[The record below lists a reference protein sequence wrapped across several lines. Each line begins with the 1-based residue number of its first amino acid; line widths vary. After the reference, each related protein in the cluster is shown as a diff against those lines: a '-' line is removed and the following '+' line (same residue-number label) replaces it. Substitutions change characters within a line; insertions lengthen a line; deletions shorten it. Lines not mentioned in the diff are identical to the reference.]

1 MSKYVITIDQ
11 GTTTSRVLVFD
22 ERGNIINKV
31 VCDVLQYYPKPGFVE
46 LDAQAIYSD
55 VVDLVVEALKSIN
68 VSYSDIIGLGIT
80 NQRETTV
87 LWNKETGQPIYH
99 AICWQ
104 SAQSSSI
111 CDELEKNG
119 YGEFINNKTGLIIN
133 PYFSATK
140 IKWIL
145 DNVEGAKKLMSEDKL
160 LFGTMDSYITWRL
173 TKGKAHVSD
182 YTNASRTMLFNIKT
196 LKWDTELLE
205 LFGIKA
211 SILPK
216 VISSNESVGL
226 ILEDK
231 IKDLIDLN
239 ICAIAGDQEASL
251 IGHTA
256 FELGDTKITYGTG
269 AFLLTNTA
277 DKLYFKDG
285 MLTTIAYAIDGKV
298 TYAIEGSVFMA
309 GGAVSF
315 IRDNLKLIDEV
326 YDTSFTAKQSN
337 GVCFVPAL
345 TGLAAPYWDS
355 NLRGAIFG
363 LSRGTT
369 KEEIALATLEAIACS
384 IKDIIDG
391 IGEDGIK
398 YKSISVDGGLS
409 LNKRLMQI
417 QSNML
422 DCQIKTINTSEAT
435 ALGIFYLVG
444 LNTGLFKDLKE
455 TKRLYKNI
463 RLYSPEDS
471 EYSKK
476 LYNRWQKAIKAI
488 KLFSN

>member
-1 MSKYVITIDQ
+1 MSKYVITVDQ

-22 ERGNIINKV
+22 ERGNSVNKV
-31 VCDVLQYYPKPGFVE
+31 VCDVTQYYPHPGYVE
-46 LDAQAIYSD
+46 LDAENIYDD
-55 VVDLVVEALKSIN
+55 VVNLIVEALKSIN
-68 VSYSDIIGLGIT
+68 VNYSDIIGLGIT

-87 LWNKETGQPIYH
+87 LWNKETGKPVYH

-104 SAQSSSI
+104 SAQSASI
-111 CDELEKNG
+111 CENLEKNG
-119 YGEFINNKTGLIIN
+119 FKNLIKEKTGLIIN

-145 DNVEGAKKLMSEDKL
+145 DNVDGVLELMKKGKL

-173 TKGKAHVSD
+173 TKGLSHVTD
-182 YTNASRTMLFNIKT
+182 YTNASRTMLFNINT
-196 LKWDTELLE
+196 LTWDKELLD
-205 LFGIKA
+205 LFGIDE

-216 VISSNESVGL
+216 VISSNESAGF

-231 IKDLIDLN
+231 IKDLINLE

-256 FELGDTKITYGTG
+256 YNFGETKITYGTG
-269 AFLLTNTA
+269 AFLLINTA
-277 DKLYFKDG
+277 DKLYFKEG
-285 MLTTIAYAIDGKV
+285 LLSTIAYAIDGRV

-326 YDTSFTAKQSN
+326 YDTSFKATSSN
-337 GVCFVPAL
+337 EVCFVPAL

-355 NLRGAIFG
+355 NVRGAIFG

-369 KEEIALATLEAIACS
+369 KDEIALATLEAIACS

-391 IGEDGIK
+391 IALIDLK
-398 YKSISVDGGLS
+398 HKSISVDGGLS
-409 LNKRLMQI
+409 LNKKLMQI

-422 DCQIKTINTSEAT
+422 ECEIKTINTSEAT

-444 LNTGLFKDLKE
+444 LNKGLFKNLEE
-455 TKRLYKNI
+455 TKKLYKNI
-463 RLYSPEDS
+463 RLYTPQDKKYF
-471 EYSKK
+471 EYI
-476 LYNRWQKAIKAI
+476 YNRWQKAIKAI